1 MHVFLNQRVALL
13 SLYFNNNFVLWLVRM
28 PFLNST
34 GFNREVKV
42 SQ

>member
-1 MHVFLNQRVALL
+1 MHVCLNQLFASL
-13 SLYFNNNFVLWLVRM
+13 SLLLNNNFVLWLVRM
-28 PFLNST
+28 PYLNST